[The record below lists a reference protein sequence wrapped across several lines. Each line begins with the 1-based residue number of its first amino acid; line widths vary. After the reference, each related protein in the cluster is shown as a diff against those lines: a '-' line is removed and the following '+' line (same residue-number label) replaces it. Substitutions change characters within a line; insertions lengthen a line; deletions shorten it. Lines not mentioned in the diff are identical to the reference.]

1 MNPNVIAVIEACT
14 RGSEEG
20 RMSFPEVVG
29 QLKEAGIERY
39 DTDLVRNE
47 KTYYLPNG
55 ESVIVPAKALR
66 RQPAATFSAAETEAA
81 VRTIQAGK
89 IDYIEFCERILAA
102 GCVSYLVSLAGRRV
116 VYFGRTAESH
126 IELMP

>member
-29 QLKEAGIERY
+29 KLQEAGIERY
-39 DTDLVRNE
+39 ETDLVRNE

-55 ESVIVPAKALR
+55 ESVVVPAKALS
-66 RQPAATFSAAETEAA
+66 RQPAATFSAAETDAA

-102 GCVSYLVSLAGRRV
+102 GCVSYLVSLTGRRV